1 MDIPRQNEV
10 DHPTKSK
17 RAAAANSKTEKMRKK
32 IEKLRKN
39 FKLLD
44 ETKPK
49 GKTRKKCKRKKK
61 RGKKT
66 KSCGRKRKKS
76 RGEKRPKKKTRYY
89 LENGKYKRNKKFD
102 SWADEVTKMWNKVN
116 ILQDKGMVLIFLVW
130 QITRARPKY
139 PCK

>member
-1 MDIPRQNEV
+1 MDIGKANEGNQLE
-10 DHPTKSK
+10 KSK
-17 RAAAANSKTEKMRKK
+17 RGAANTKTEKMSAK
-32 IEKLRKN
+32 IKQLRKN

-66 KSCGRKRKKS
+66 KSCRKKS
-76 RGEKRPKKKTRYY
+76 RGGKRPKKNTRYY
-89 LENGKYKRNKKFD
+89 LENGKYKRNEKFD

-116 ILQDKGMVLIFLVW
+116 ILQDKRSYYYFYFG
-130 QITRARPKY
+130 K
-139 PCK
+139 